1 MSLGESRE
9 NGQEAEELVL
19 LSLKKRKL
27 GVEGT
32 PGEGSEEG
40 NDLFSMPTV
49 RRARSGGHKA
59 RRCVCE
65 SPGVLIPRGRV
76 ENCLDQHLP
85 EEGLGGLAF
94 QWEGWRR
101 GASAHF
107 AGPMNRCNRPGVLQL
122 SKSMGKLPGRKGR

>member
-49 RRARSGGHKA
+49 RRARSGGLEWALGKRPCLRLQQSTA
-59 RRCVCE
+59 VC
-65 SPGVLIPRGRV
+65 LRKPRGP
-76 ENCLDQHLP
+76 HP
-85 EEGLGGLAF
+85 
-94 QWEGWRR
+94 
-101 GASAHF
+101 
-107 AGPMNRCNRPGVLQL
+107 
-122 SKSMGKLPGRKGR
+122 